1 MAMRLTRVHQVLTP
15 VIHGRQISTTANLLA
30 RGIGGKLRKFG
41 LEEDE
46 LEDMTPEQ
54 LQAVTNNDFDSLRQN
69 MSQLEVQAE
78 GLQTMIR
85 RKTIEH
91 KYFKKYKPKEE
102 NFMTWSMKEQLRY
115 LNSTDPD
122 AWTPEVLSKAFPTS
136 SEGVKK
142 LLNSKWVPRDE
153 SAIKRHDLAVA
164 ANWKKH
170 MKGKLG
176 SARLIE
182 AAFKKYSSETS
193 PTIAGNTEQMF
204 ASLQNLKFDA
214 EEKIHISKRLRPKNK
229 LPNTARFHSGFLNII
244 TSYEQQVKQRENPE
258 PAAEGGKNTTPAER
272 NVTQDNI
279 EMAAE
284 RQNSTGPTEGRAIQR
299 KGNESQGE
307 GNRANLSPLTTSIP
321 TYQGSYTQVLAS
333 SDRQTGRQTNRK
345 SKDGKKNRESKKM
358 MTFSEFMKQKS

>member
-1 MAMRLTRVHQVLTP
+1 M
-15 VIHGRQISTTANLLA
+15 IYGRRISTSANLLV

-54 LQAVTNNDFDSLRQN
+54 LQVLTNNDLDSLKQN
-69 MSQLEVQAE
+69 ISQLEVQAK

-115 LNSTDPD
+115 LHSTDPD

-136 SEGVKK
+136 PQGAKK

-153 SAIKRHDLAVA
+153 SAIKRHDLTAA

-176 SARLIE
+176 SAKLIE
-182 AAFKKYSSETS
+182 AAFMKYSSETS
-193 PTIAGNTEQMF
+193 PTIAGNTQQMF
-204 ASLQNLKFDA
+204 TSLQNLKFDA
-214 EEKIHISKRLRPKNK
+214 EEKLHIPKRLRPKNK
-229 LPNTARFHSGFLNII
+229 LPNTARFQGGFLNII
-244 TSYEQQVKQRENPE
+244 TSYEEQLKQRENPE
-258 PAAEGGKNTTPAER
+258 PAAKGGKNTTPTDG

-284 RQNSTGPTEGRAIQR
+284 RQNNMGSTEGRTIQR

-307 GNRANLSPLTTSIP
+307 GNIANLSTLTTSIP
-321 TYQGSYTQVLAS
+321 TYQGPYTQVLAS
-333 SDRQTGRQTNRK
+333 SDRQTGRHTNRK
-345 SKDGKKNRESKKM
+345 SKDDDKM
-358 MTFSEFMKQKS
+358 IMKSSAPDTLT